1 MAQADPHIG
10 AGQVTRV
17 AVTPSFRWGDP
28 TLPIQQLE
36 SSFMDASASSSGLSL
51 AGEAPIQPFA
61 DMALFSASRL
71 DAAHELIARLVNPHQ
86 IRVLGDA
93 AQLHVSFNGV
103 RDSQMTFLHIQY
115 GAHVAVRP
123 DESREYFFVQT
134 TLQGASRVVA
144 DGREIDAPPGR
155 TVVVS
160 PGRPYHMRIGTGT
173 QRLVVGVRVAMLE
186 QQLSR
191 LCGRAIEKPLEFF
204 EDQHSE
210 AAAAIWYRHVANLYW
225 LFRTKP
231 VSYSNEACRRQHYD
245 ATCTLLLN
253 LFTHSHSET
262 LANAAEPLVP
272 RRWRSALDYMRHNCR
287 RELTIAEVA
296 EHVGA
301 SVRALEMAFLRH
313 YDATPF
319 EMLRNL
325 RLDAVMVALQRAA
338 REGSGNVTRV
348 LLDHGVTSFGHFARQ
363 FRRRFGVTPCDVIRG
378 RTQSAVPLVTGTR
391 Q

>member
-1 MAQADPHIG
+1 M
-10 AGQVTRV
+10 
-17 AVTPSFRWGDP
+17 GDP
-28 TLPIQQLE
+28 TLPVRQTE
-36 SSFMDASASSSGLSL
+36 SSSTDGSASAGGLSL
-51 AGEAPIQPFA
+51 AREAPTQPFA
-61 DMALFSASRL
+61 DLALFSASRL

-103 RDSQMTFLHIQY
+103 RDSQMKFLHIQY

-134 TLQGASRVVA
+134 TLQGASRVVTH
-144 DGREIDAPPGR
+144 GREIDAPQGR

-160 PGRPYHMRIGTGT
+160 PGRPYHMRIGAGT

-225 LFRTKP
+225 LFRTNP

-272 RRWRSALDYMRHNCR
+272 RQWRSALDYMRHNCR

-296 EHVGA
+296 EQVGA

-338 REGSGNVTRV
+338 RDGSGNVTRI

-378 RTQSAVPLVTGTR
+378 RTRPSAPLVPERVNDDDT
-391 Q
+391 

>member
-1 MAQADPHIG
+1 M
-10 AGQVTRV
+10 
-17 AVTPSFRWGDP
+17 GDP
-28 TLPIQQLE
+28 TLPVRQTE
-36 SSFMDASASSSGLSL
+36 FCSTDGSASAGGPSL
-51 AGEAPIQPFA
+51 AREAPTQPFA

-93 AQLHVSFNGV
+93 AQLLVSFNGV
-103 RDSQMTFLHIQY
+103 RDSQMNFLHIQY

-134 TLQGASRVVA
+134 TLQGASRVVTG
-144 DGREIDAPPGR
+144 GREIDAPQGH

-160 PGRPYHMRIGTGT
+160 PGRPYHMRIGAGT
-173 QRLVVGVRVAMLE
+173 QRLVVSVRVAMLE
-186 QQLSR
+186 QQLTR
-191 LCGRAIEKPLEFF
+191 LCGRAIEEPLEFF

-225 LFRTKP
+225 LFRTNP

-272 RRWRSALDYMRHNCR
+272 RQWRSALDYMRHNCR

-296 EHVGA
+296 EQVGV

-338 REGSGNVTRV
+338 RDGSGNVTRI

-363 FRRRFGVTPCDVIRG
+363 FRRRFGVTPCDVIRE
-378 RTQSAVPLVTGTR
+378 RTRPAAPLVPERVNDDDT
-391 Q
+391 

>member
-1 MAQADPHIG
+1 MPVHQ
-10 AGQVTRV
+10 T
-17 AVTPSFRWGDP
+17 
-28 TLPIQQLE
+28 E
-36 SSFMDASASSSGLSL
+36 SSSTHGSASAGGLSL
-51 AGEAPIQPFA
+51 GYEAPTQPFA
-61 DMALFSASRL
+61 DMALFSASHL
-71 DAAHELIARLVNPHQ
+71 DAAHALIARLVNPHQ

-103 RDSQMTFLHIQY
+103 RDGQMNFLHIQY
-115 GAHVAVRP
+115 GAQVAVRP

-134 TLQGASRVVA
+134 TLQGASRVVTG
-144 DGREIDAPPGR
+144 GREIEAPQGR

-160 PGRPYHMRIGTGT
+160 PGRPYHMHISTGT
-173 QRLVVGVRVAMLE
+173 QRLVVGVRVAVLE

-191 LCGRAIEKPLEFF
+191 LCGRAIGAPLEFF

-210 AAAAIWYRHVANLYW
+210 EAAAIWYRHVANLYW
-225 LFRTKP
+225 LFRTNP

-272 RRWRSALDYMRHNCR
+272 RQWRSALDYMRHNCR

-296 EHVGA
+296 EHIGA
-301 SVRALEMAFLRH
+301 SVRGLEMAFLRH

-325 RLDAVMVALQRAA
+325 RLDAVMVALQRVA
-338 REGSGNVTRV
+338 RDGSGNVTRV

-363 FRRRFGVTPCDVIRG
+363 FRRRFGVTPYDVIRG
-378 RTQSAVPLVTGTR
+378 RTHEESPEASELD
-391 Q
+391 

>member
-1 MAQADPHIG
+1 MPVHQ
-10 AGQVTRV
+10 T
-17 AVTPSFRWGDP
+17 
-28 TLPIQQLE
+28 E
-36 SSFMDASASSSGLSL
+36 SSPTAGAASAGGLSL
-51 AGEAPIQPFA
+51 AREAPTQPFA

-71 DAAHELIARLVNPHQ
+71 DVAHELIARLVNPHQ

-93 AQLHVSFNGV
+93 AQLYVSFNGV
-103 RDSQMTFLHIQY
+103 RDGQMNFLHIQY
-115 GAHVAVRP
+115 GAQVAVRP

-134 TLQGASRVVA
+134 TLQGASRVVTH
-144 DGREIDAPPGR
+144 GREIDAPPGR

-160 PGRPYHMRIGTGT
+160 PGRPYHMRIGAGT

-191 LCGRAIEKPLEFF
+191 LCGRAIEEPLEFF

-210 AAAAIWYRHVANLYW
+210 EAAAIWYRHVANLYW
-225 LFRTKP
+225 LFRTNP

-272 RRWRSALDYMRHNCR
+272 RQWRSALDYMRDNCR

-296 EHVGA
+296 EQVGA
-301 SVRALEMAFLRH
+301 SVRGLEMAFLRH

-319 EMLRNL
+319 EVLRNL
-325 RLDAVMVALQRAA
+325 RLDAVMVALQRVA
-338 REGSGNVTRV
+338 RDGSGNVTRV

-378 RTQSAVPLVTGTR
+378 RTRPAAPPVAGTCKT
-391 Q
+391 